1 MDLPSPLKFEI
12 QYHDN
17 VLPHQ
22 SNLEILL
29 STTDKNPDFVNHE
42 IKIYSL
48 STYFLQADKLGVT
61 SAAN

>member
-48 STYFLQADKLGVT
+48 STYFL
-61 SAAN
+61 